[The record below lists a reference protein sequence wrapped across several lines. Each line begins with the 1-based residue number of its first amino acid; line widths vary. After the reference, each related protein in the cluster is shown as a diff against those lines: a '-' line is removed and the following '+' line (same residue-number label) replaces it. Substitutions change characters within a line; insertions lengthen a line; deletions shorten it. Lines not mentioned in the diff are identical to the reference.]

1 MFRKLIKQSETSFH
15 LTVASHGRREFLA
28 RSACMAGGVLLGGT
42 WMSEANAAGS
52 LTLKATHGSGL
63 CNCPFFL
70 VKERNL
76 AQGVSLDFVATPTN
90 ADIAAL
96 FGAGAVD
103 VSVMPYTNLMTL
115 YDAGAPI
122 KVVAGSGVQGCVIVA
137 QPGITS
143 AAQLRGKTI
152 GTFQADTLEMLPYDY
167 LKKSGMS
174 FADVKVRYFG
184 TSPELAQAFISGNI
198 DAMCHIEPYA
208 TQALKSR
215 PGSVML
221 SNGVDVYGA
230 NYSDCVLAVRE
241 PLLHE
246 NRNAVKALIKAMMVA
261 QHQEELDCAS
271 AVKDTV
277 GKYFKTSY
285 EATLDA
291 ATKQPAMIDQRQN
304 EGFILGRAQNLK
316 DLRYIKKLPGKDM
329 FDWGPL
335 AEVIKENPDLYG
347 QLQRKSA

>member
-1 MFRKLIKQSETSFH
+1 
-15 LTVASHGRREFLA
+15 
-28 RSACMAGGVLLGGT
+28 
-42 WMSEANAAGS
+42 
-52 LTLKATHGSGL
+52 
-63 CNCPFFL
+63 
-70 VKERNL
+70 
-76 AQGVSLDFVATPTN
+76 
-90 ADIAAL
+90 
-96 FGAGAVD
+96 
-103 VSVMPYTNLMTL
+103 
-115 YDAGAPI
+115 
-122 KVVAGSGVQGCVIVA
+122 
-137 QPGITS
+137 
-143 AAQLRGKTI
+143 
-152 GTFQADTLEMLPYDY
+152 
-167 LKKSGMS
+167 
-174 FADVKVRYFG
+174 
-184 TSPELAQAFISGNI
+184 
-198 DAMCHIEPYA
+198 PYA

-241 PLLHE
+241 TLLHE

-261 QHQEELDCAS
+261 QHQEELDRAS

-291 ATKQPAMIDQRQN
+291 AGKQPAMIDQRQN

-329 FDWGPL
+329 FDWEPL
-335 AEVIKENPDLYG
+335 AEVIKENSDLYS